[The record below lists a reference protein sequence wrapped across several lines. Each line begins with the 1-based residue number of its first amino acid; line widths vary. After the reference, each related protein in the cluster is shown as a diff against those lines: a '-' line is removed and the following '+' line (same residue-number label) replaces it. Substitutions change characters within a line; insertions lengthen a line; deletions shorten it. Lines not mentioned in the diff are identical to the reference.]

1 MKNSVRKSSMITLSF
16 WQDLRY
22 GARVLLKN
30 PGPSLI
36 AIFTLSL
43 GIGANTTV
51 FNLVNALLLR
61 PLPVERPDELVAVYT
76 GDFGG
81 AQYGSSSYPDYLD
94 FRGRNQ
100 VFSGMAAYQV
110 RPFSL
115 DIDGTNDRAFGEI
128 VSGNYFSMLEI
139 RPALGRG
146 FLPDEDKTPGERP
159 VVVISHRLWRNRFG
173 GDPSIVNRTIRLN
186 GHSFTI
192 VGVAPE
198 RYTGLTRGIGIDLWV
213 PAMMIE
219 QASPG
224 GGGLTERGS
233 RSFQVLGR
241 LKPGVTVE
249 RAKSDFGLISAQLF
263 AAWPQQWENVRKE
276 PRVISLIPESQ
287 AQVPLSF
294 RTSLVLFMAMLMTVV
309 GLVLL
314 MACANVASLL
324 LARAL
329 SRRKEIAIR
338 LSLGAGRGRLIRQL
352 ITESALMS
360 LLGGLAGLLLAE
372 WAANLLMTV
381 KPSMQPPIEIDLRS
395 DWRVFG
401 FTLGLS
407 LLTGLIFGSIPALA
421 ASRPDIIATL
431 KDKAGVGRAGERL
444 RGALVIVQ
452 VALSLMLLICCGLFI
467 RSLRNAG
474 AIDPGFDADNLL
486 MASMDLELQGYQE
499 SGRRNFSGQLLN
511 RVRALPVVESASLT
525 DRLPLGAT
533 RSRAT
538 ITIEGYTT
546 RQGES
551 AEVLMSSVAPGY
563 FETLRIPLQRGRS
576 FNERDQAGAPGVAIV
591 NETFAR
597 RFWPGQEPIGKR
609 IQLGYSPTG
618 VNESPY
624 LEVVGVAKD
633 GKYVSLGEEPQPFFY
648 LNLWQRDQS
657 SPTLIVRTRG
667 ATIDYL
673 PMVRNEA
680 LALDK
685 NLSLY
690 DVKTMKQHLGLSLL
704 PAQLAGGVLGVFG
717 LMALVLAAS
726 GIYGVIS
733 YSVAQR
739 TREIGI
745 RMAMGASAGAV
756 LRLVV
761 KYGLA
766 LTLIGMAFGL
776 TASLALTRLMKTML
790 IGVSATDPLTF
801 TVIVLLFMAVA
812 MLACYIPARR
822 AAKVDPMIA
831 LRCE

>member
-1 MKNSVRKSSMITLSF
+1 MITLSF